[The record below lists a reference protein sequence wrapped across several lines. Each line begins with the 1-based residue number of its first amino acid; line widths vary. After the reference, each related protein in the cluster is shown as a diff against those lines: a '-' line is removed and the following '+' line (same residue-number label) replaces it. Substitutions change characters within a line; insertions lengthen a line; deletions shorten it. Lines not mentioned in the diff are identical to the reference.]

1 MVVEKIFRPWNLV
14 SSRNDGV
21 IMSKKRPYTT
31 QLQVFL
37 SFGYLNDLILHSL
50 IILNWS
56 DRFPC
61 RSKTHYTNPSY
72 FFYNSNCYGKFFFF
86 CDFFSFHSLFY
97 SFFHSFFRS
106 FVHLFFHSSFHS
118 FLSVFSFL
126 PQLRVH
132 FQLACFLYK
141 ASHFIEKIFN
151 QLLSVFARFHGLC
164 PILTDIAR
172 FSGFVWFCPILSDFV
187 RLCQIFSFCQ
197 IMPDF

>member
-1 MVVEKIFRPWNLV
+1 MGQNRPNFGH
-14 SSRNDGV
+14 NDGV
-21 IMSKKRPYTT
+21 IMRKKCP
-31 QLQVFL
+31 
-37 SFGYLNDLILHSL
+37 FGYLNDLILHSL

-86 CDFFSFHSLFY
+86 FGI
-97 SFFHSFFRS
+97 FFHFILSFILSFIRS
-106 FVHLFFHSSFHS
+106 FVRSFICSFILPFIS

-172 FSGFVWFCPILSDFV
+172 FSGFV
-187 RLCQIFSFCQ
+187 
-197 IMPDF
+197 